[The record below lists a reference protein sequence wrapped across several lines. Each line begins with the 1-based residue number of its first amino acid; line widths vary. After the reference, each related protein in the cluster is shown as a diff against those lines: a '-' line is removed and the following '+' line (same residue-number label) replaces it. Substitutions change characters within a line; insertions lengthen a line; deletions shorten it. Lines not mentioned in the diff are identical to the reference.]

1 MLDIDERSPW
11 MRPRRPRGALYE
23 KLCSFIQ
30 FLALVLLLLF
40 MIYSILTKGG

>member
-1 MLDIDERSPW
+1 MDIDERSLW
-11 MRPRRPRGALYE
+11 MRPQRHRGALYE
-23 KLCSFIQ
+23 KLCSFLQ